1 MINAAVFRDTGGAVV
16 GILAA
21 ARDITQQKQIEQAM
35 REQQTYTRSLI
46 ESNIDALMTTDT
58 LGVITDVNRQMCAV
72 TGRSPEDLIG
82 TPFKDYFTNSHR
94 AEDGIRKVLA
104 EDRVT
109 DYELTIRAKDGGEN
123 VVSYNATT
131 FMGADGH
138 LRGVFAAARDITAQ
152 KQLEEQ
158 IRQQNRELTEAT
170 AFLNNV
176 LESSTEYSIIA
187 EDLDGNVLAWNEG
200 AKRNYGYN
208 AEEMVGKQNSRIL
221 HIPEDVAS
229 GRVDAL
235 LNTALQTGKAEGT
248 FERVRKN
255 GERFTA
261 SVAVTLRRGVNGT
274 PVGFVLISKDI
285 TEQKQ
290 LEEQLRRKNEELEEQ
305 NRRVQEANRLKS
317 EFLANMSHELRTPLN
332 SIIGFSE
339 MIFDGKARAAC
350 GRAVT
355 SRNEMGCYDAD
366 ELAGRDH
373 LGLLPE
379 LRKMPLVAGHQV
391 VGTGSIGALQK
402 LVVAGVLRGLER
414 TRWADEL
421 RTVLYELEELLP
433 ESPADFK
440 FRA

>member
-1 MINAAVFRDTGGAVV
+1 MAERTWFPTTRRPSRGPT
-16 GILAA
+16 
-21 ARDITQQKQIEQAM
+21 DIYAGSSRPHAT
-35 REQQTYTRSLI
+35 
-46 ESNIDALMTTDT
+46 
-58 LGVITDVNRQMCAV
+58 
-72 TGRSPEDLIG
+72 SP
-82 TPFKDYFTNSHR
+82 
-94 AEDGIRKVLA
+94 RKN
-104 EDRVT
+104 T
-109 DYELTIRAKDGGEN
+109 
-123 VVSYNATT
+123 
-131 FMGADGH
+131 
-138 LRGVFAAARDITAQ
+138 
-152 KQLEEQ
+152 LEEQ

-187 EDLDGNVLAWNEG
+187 KDLDGNILAWNEG

-339 MIFDGKARAAC
+339 MIFDGKAGATTANQHEFLTDILSSGRHLLQLINDVLDLAKVESGRMDFWISCFGCNSRATDGRNSRKRTQRQDSRYCVQHHRQRLQHGLC
-350 GRAVT
+350 GTR
-355 SRNEMGCYDAD
+355 
-366 ELAGRDH
+366 
-373 LGLLPE
+373 
-379 LRKMPLVAGHQV
+379 LVG
-391 VGTGSIGALQK
+391 
-402 LVVAGVLRGLER
+402 
-414 TRWADEL
+414 
-421 RTVLYELEELLP
+421 
-433 ESPADFK
+433 
-440 FRA
+440 

>member
-1 MINAAVFRDTGGAVV
+1 MFNAAVFRDTGGAAV

-21 ARDITQQKQIEQAM
+21 ARDITQQKQIEQGM

-58 LGVITDVNRQMCAV
+58 LGIITDVNRQMCAV
-72 TGRSPEDLIG
+72 TSRSPEDLIG
-82 TPFKDYFTNSHR
+82 TPFKDYFTNSHG

-131 FMGADGH
+131 FKGADGH

-170 AFLNNV
+170 AFLNKV

-187 EDLDGNVLAWNEG
+187 KDLDGNILAWNEG

-248 FERVRKN
+248 FERVHKN
-255 GERFTA
+255 GEHFTA
-261 SVAVTLRRGVNGT
+261 AIAATLRRGVNGT

-339 MIFDGKARAAC
+339 MIFDGKAGATTANQHEFLTDILSS
-350 GRAVT
+350 GRHAPT
-355 SRNEMGCYDAD
+355 Y
-366 ELAGRDH
+366 
-373 LGLLPE
+373 
-379 LRKMPLVAGHQV
+379 
-391 VGTGSIGALQK
+391 
-402 LVVAGVLRGLER
+402 
-414 TRWADEL
+414 
-421 RTVLYELEELLP
+421 
-433 ESPADFK
+433 
-440 FRA
+440 

>member
-1 MINAAVFRDTGGAVV
+1 MFNAAVFRDTGGAAV

-21 ARDITQQKQIEQAM
+21 ARDITQQKQIEQGM

-58 LGVITDVNRQMCAV
+58 LGIITDVNRQMCAV
-72 TGRSPEDLIG
+72 TSRSPEDLIG
-82 TPFKDYFTNSHR
+82 TPFKDYFTNSHG
-94 AEDGIRKVLA
+94 AEDG
-104 EDRVT
+104 VT

-131 FMGADGH
+131 FKGADGH

-170 AFLNNV
+170 AFLNKV

-187 EDLDGNVLAWNEG
+187 KDLDGNILAWNEG

-221 HIPEDVAS
+221 HTPEDVAS

-261 SVAVTLRRGVNGT
+261 AIAVTLRRGVNST

-339 MIFDGKARAAC
+339 MIFDGKAGAAC
-350 GRAVT
+350 RRAVT

-366 ELAGRDH
+366 EL
-373 LGLLPE
+373 
-379 LRKMPLVAGHQV
+379 
-391 VGTGSIGALQK
+391 
-402 LVVAGVLRGLER
+402 
-414 TRWADEL
+414 
-421 RTVLYELEELLP
+421 
-433 ESPADFK
+433 
-440 FRA
+440 